1 MYDIENSVGFLLAKA
16 YQRAWALFKEEL
28 DPHDLTPPQFGLMGF
43 LWRQDG
49 MTQVELSEKSQVDR
63 TTVGGLIDR
72 LEKIGMVERQPHPQD
87 RRAHMIRVTTK
98 GKEMESLLTEVAQ
111 RSTARFTVGLDQK
124 DVNELL
130 RILEILRGEGRIYE
144 KPLC

>member
-28 DPHDLTPPQFGLMGF
+28 DPYDMTPPQFGLMGF